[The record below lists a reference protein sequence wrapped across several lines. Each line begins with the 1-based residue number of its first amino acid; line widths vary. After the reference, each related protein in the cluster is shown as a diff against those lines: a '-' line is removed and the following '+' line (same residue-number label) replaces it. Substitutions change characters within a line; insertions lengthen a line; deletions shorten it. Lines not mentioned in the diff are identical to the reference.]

1 MESIGINIA
10 ISVVTA
16 FLTYIVIEYFK
27 KAGKIRVNLG
37 SSELVLQKPDEA
49 GGQVPTQSTAEAT
62 SLTVILG
69 LDIYNS
75 SDVQRSLRA
84 LEIELKP
91 KSKSKSFVSLPYT
104 FIRGSSSLVP
114 YSKLQVINLPPK
126 EITHLDVRCWLK
138 GDECRS
144 LGREISIYLRGLY
157 PNGRKFKA
165 YLQTADLEKLV

>member
-10 ISVVTA
+10 VSVVTA

-27 KAGKIRVNLG
+27 KSGKIRVNLG
-37 SSELVLQKPDEA
+37 SSELVLHKPDDY
-49 GGQVPTQSTAEAT
+49 GGQSPTKSVAEAT

-84 LEIELKP
+84 LEIEIKP
-91 KSKSKSFVSLPYT
+91 KNKSKSFVSPPYT
-104 FIRGSSSLVP
+104 FVRGSSSLAP
-114 YSKLQVINLPPK
+114 YSKFQVVNLPPK
-126 EITHLDVRCWLK
+126 EITHLDVRCWARD
-138 GDECRS
+138 DECRN
-144 LGREISIYLRGLY
+144 LGKEVSVYLKGLY

-165 YLQTADLEKLV
+165 FLQTADLEKSL